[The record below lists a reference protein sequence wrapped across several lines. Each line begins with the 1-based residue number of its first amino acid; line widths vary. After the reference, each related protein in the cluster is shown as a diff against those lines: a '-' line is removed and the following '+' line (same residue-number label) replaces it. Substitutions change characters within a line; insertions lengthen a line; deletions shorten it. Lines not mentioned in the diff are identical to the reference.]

1 MHITE
6 LHQSNS
12 VLLFSVVENIW
23 ALEIWNGDIWFGS
36 LLGSEQQWIEFGGSA
51 IKEEDIP
58 VRTEEHSP
66 PRGINDRL

>member
-36 LLGSEQQWIEFGGSA
+36 LLGSQNILHSA
-51 IKEEDIP
+51 SRNLG
-58 VRTEEHSP
+58 VLQA
-66 PRGINDRL
+66 RLSLLLTFH